1 MIINRRMAHEFFPG
15 ETAVGRQLVI
25 DRGTPVTAEVVG
37 VVGDARLF
45 GQQTEVPAT
54 MYLSSRQM
62 PAPAAHIVLR
72 VAGDPAGVGALV
84 RNVVQSLDPS
94 VAVARTQ
101 TLEDLLAGS
110 LAQPRFR
117 TILIV
122 CFAAVALTLTL
133 GGLYGTLAWLVA
145 QRTREFGIRVALGAQ
160 PRALLRMV
168 LAEGAWMIA
177 PGALLGVAGG
187 LGAGLLIRDML
198 YDVQPFEPA
207 VLIAAAA
214 GIGALSLLAMLGPAR
229 RAARIDPSEA
239 LRTY

>member
-1 MIINRRMAHEFFPG
+1 
-15 ETAVGRQLVI
+15 
-25 DRGTPVTAEVVG
+25 
-37 VVGDARLF
+37 
-45 GQQTEVPAT
+45 

-72 VAGDPAGVGALV
+72 VAGDPSGAGALV
-84 RNVVQSLDPS
+84 RNAVQSLDPA

-101 TLEDLLAGS
+101 TLEDLLDGS

-117 TILIV
+117 IILIV
-122 CFAAVALTLTL
+122 CFVVALTLTL

-168 LAEGAWMIA
+168 LTEGAWMIA

-187 LGAGLLIRDML
+187 LGAGRLIRDLL

-207 VLIAAAA
+207 VRIAAAA
-214 GIGALSLLAMLGPAR
+214 GLVPWN
-229 RAARIDPSEA
+229 RI
-239 LRTY
+239 L